1 MAKLSIDVNST
12 FQVDVTVRESDKY
25 SGLVYV
31 KMERFYRPESIH
43 GCNELFLT
51 PSQLENLG
59 NFLVRQAREIRTE
72 QEITVR

>member
-25 SGLVYV
+25 SGLIYV

-43 GCNELFLT
+43 GCDELFLT

-59 NFLVRQAREIRTE
+59 NFLIRQAREIKAE
-72 QEITVR
+72 QEMSVK